1 MTLQPLL
8 NTTAAIQL
16 HALTA
21 LAVLCL
27 TVAIF
32 MLPRGRRAHRVLGW
46 IWVIAMIV
54 IAVSS
59 FWIHTIGQFGR
70 FSLIHL
76 LSLATLAGLAY
87 GVSAAR
93 RQRVA
98 DHRRTMLQLVWL
110 ALIGAG
116 AFTLLPGRLMH
127 AVLTGG

>member
-1 MTLQPLL
+1 
-8 NTTAAIQL
+8 
-16 HALTA
+16 
-21 LAVLCL
+21 
-27 TVAIF
+27 VAIF